1 MTFRHYD
8 GAARYEYWIFPS
20 IFVEFLE
27 RLSNI
32 SLFLKSNKINND
44 FLCLP
49 LELLEPGNF
58 FQCRFFEFEWQE
70 GDKHIRVQCFPWQG
84 NLLSLAIS
92 IRFMI
97 TFGGVDEKALK
108 NYIWQQVIK

>member
-8 GAARYEYWIFPS
+8 GAARYEYWILPS

-32 SLFLKSNKINND
+32 SLFSKSNKMNND

-49 LELLEPGNF
+49 LELLESGNF
-58 FQCRFFEFEWQE
+58 FQGCFFEFEWQE
-70 GDKHIRVQCFPWQG
+70 GNKHIRVQCFPWQG
-84 NLLSLAIS
+84 
-92 IRFMI
+92 
-97 TFGGVDEKALK
+97 K
-108 NYIWQQVIK
+108 